1 MYIDLSK
8 FSISNQTVGVALS
21 GGGDSM
27 ALLNYLLNN
36 SKLYNFSVIAINVEH
51 GIRGNDSIKDTE
63 FVINYCK
70 EHGIPLLTYSVDCK
84 KYAKENNLSLEQA
97 GRILRYDCFYKAIA
111 ENKCDLVATA
121 HHLKD
126 NFESVLFNLFRGTA
140 LKGLCGIEQN
150 FENKIIRPFLSI
162 SKAEIEEYLDANQ
175 IPYVVD
181 QTNFCTDY
189 TRNGL
194 RLNVIPEIEKIFP
207 NAQTSAYRF
216 CQIAKQENDYLE
228 EQTLKQMTFAPEKV
242 QVQLPIHPAL
252 LSRATIKALKY
263 LGVQKDWE
271 KTHVDSVIALST
283 GQNGNLTHLKNGI
296 IAIKEYDKVVF
307 IKEHAKTDHTA
318 PFTIGTIDFFDQ
330 RLTIETATP
339 TDLTDGFYCDNDK
352 IPQGS
357 VIRTRRDG
365 YKFTKFGGGT
375 KSLNDYLTDKKVP
388 TSIRDTLPLIA
399 SGSQVLAIF
408 DLSISE
414 CIKVDQT
421 TKIILKLTKEDLQ

>member
-8 FSISNQTVGVALS
+8 FLTTNQTVGVALS

-27 ALLNYLLNN
+27 ALLHYLLKE

-51 GIRGNDSIKDTE
+51 GIRGDDSIKDTE
-63 FVINYCK
+63 FVTNYCK
-70 EHGIPLLTYSVDCK
+70 SKGITLLTYSVDCK
-84 KYAKENNLSLEQA
+84 NYAKENNLSLEQA
-97 GRILRYDCFYKAIA
+97 GRILRYQCFYKAIE

-140 LKGLCGIEQN
+140 LKGICGIEQN

-162 SKAEIEEYLDANQ
+162 SKVEIEEYLTENQ

-181 QTNFCTDY
+181 QTNFCPDY
-189 TRNGL
+189 TRNDL

-228 EQTLKQMTFAPEKV
+228 DQTLKHMTFLPEKV

-252 LSRATIKALKY
+252 LSRATIKALKH
-263 LGVQKDWE
+263 LGVEKDWE
-271 KTHVDSVIALST
+271 KAHVDSVIALSN
-283 GQNGNLTHLKNGI
+283 GQNGNLAHLKNGI

-307 IKEHAKTDHTA
+307 IKEQAKTDQIA
-318 PFTIGTIDFFDQ
+318 PFTLGSIDFFDQ
-330 RLTIETATP
+330 RLTIANATP
-339 TDLTDGFYCDNDK
+339 TDLTDGFYCDMDK
-352 IPQGS
+352 IPRGS

-365 YKFTKFGGGT
+365 DKFTKFGGGT

-388 TSIRDTLPLIA
+388 ASIRDTLPLIA
-399 SGSQVLAIF
+399 NGNQILAIF
-408 DLSISE
+408 DLAISQN
-414 CIKVDQT
+414 IKVDQT
-421 TKIILKLTKEDLQ
+421 TKTILKLTKEDVQ